1 MSEAEIGKRPVVVWP
16 QSDVVRRVVLDGVEV
31 VLERRGGV
39 WAVADEDVLVS
50 EAALLGTLGQPTEA
64 LGRAKGV
71 VAALNAQLVRP
82 DQLSGLVRRLA
93 WLWIREPHRYWC
105 LGVDERDALAL
116 ACVHLGSD
124 AAWEF
129 LVWALA
135 KRLESALWRTPWV
148 PPGPHGWAAEA
159 VWEFDHG
166 IDSRLGSGF
175 FDALEAHPQER
186 FRVLAVATD
195 PAAGPSVLS
204 ALAAERD
211 LRVLELV
218 AVNPATPIDAL
229 EEIIRGSA
237 PRLRG
242 SAAQRVRLRVLQN
255 PSVPGWLISQA
266 ALTPSGRSEP
276 SLVYRTG
283 SAESAQRVWA
293 VMHPRVPKRLLRAL
307 ASCEDPQVRAAVARS
322 VRTPQRVLEALAPGL
337 DAVVRAGVARNPTA
351 ASEMLVRLGGDPHR
365 SVRAATAANPAA
377 PPAVLERL
385 AGDRVASVRHHAAD
399 NEATPSRELR
409 ALCDD
414 ADVLVAAA
422 AAANPATVRSEVC
435 TVAARLARSDSWHAR
450 RTAAGLAETPAEL
463 LDALAADPHRG
474 VRLAAAAN
482 LRTPRHAL
490 DMLAQRAEADQDLD
504 ALIALIDND
513 AVDGE
518 LRARVADACRVL
530 HGPPPQLCMTPAD
543 ERRWAQP

>member
-1 MSEAEIGKRPVVVWP
+1 MSGTNMSGRRVVVWP
-16 QSDVVRRVVLDGVEV
+16 QGDLVHRVVLDDVEV
-31 VLERRGGV
+31 VLERRAGV
-39 WAVADEDVLVS
+39 WAVVDEEVLAS
-50 EAALLGTLGQPTEA
+50 ETALLETLGQPNEA
-64 LGRAKGV
+64 LGRARGV
-71 VAALNAQLVRP
+71 AAALNAGLVRP
-82 DQLSGLVRRLA
+82 DQLSSLVRRLA
-93 WLWIREPHRYWC
+93 WLWIRRPYGYRH
-105 LGVDERDALAL
+105 LAFDERDALAV
-116 ACVHLGSD
+116 ACAHLGSD

-129 LVWALA
+129 LVWALS
-135 KRLESALWRTPWV
+135 KRLEPALWRTSWV

-159 VWEFDHG
+159 VWEFDRG

-175 FDALEAHPQER
+175 FDTLEAHPQER
-186 FRVLAVATD
+186 FRVLAAATD
-195 PAAGPSVLS
+195 PTASPSVLG

-229 EEIIRGSA
+229 EEIVRSTA
-237 PRLRG
+237 RG

-266 ALTPSGRSEP
+266 ALAPSGCRES
-276 SLVYRTG
+276 SFVYRTG

-322 VRTPQRVLEALAPGL
+322 VRTPQRVLEALAPSL

-351 ASEMLVRLGGDPHR
+351 AAEMLMRLGGDPR
-365 SVRAATAANPAA
+365 QSVRAAAAANPAA
-377 PPAVLERL
+377 PPAVLGWL
-385 AGDRVASVRHHAAD
+385 AGDRVASVRRHAAS

-422 AAANPATVRSEVC
+422 AATNPATVRTKVC

-463 LDALAADPHRG
+463 LDALAADPHPG

-490 DMLAQRAEADQDLD
+490 DMLAQHAEDDEDLD

-513 AVDGE
+513 AVDGA
-518 LRARVADACRVL
+518 LRARVADAYRVL
-530 HGPPPQLCMTPAD
+530 HGPPPQLCITPAD